1 MSNRSQYLCINNT
14 KSDQRNISYG
24 VPQGSILGPLLFLIY
39 VNDIQYV
46 EHNSGSRLFADDTA
60 ILYYDK
66 NPNTL
71 STKGENIMKVISK
84 WFSLNKLALSLGKS
98 NFVLFHG
105 NHKDAMNQI
114 TQLQVGNDIIT
125 RTDKTKYIRLT
136 LDENLSWGP
145 HIDEI
150 ATTLVNISA
159 CFTISEIQWLLK
171 HQGWYIMRASTPESN
186 MV

>member
-1 MSNRSQYLCINNT
+1 MALDKNEYVLGIFLDITKAFDSVNHEILYNKLEHYGFRGHVLYLIKSYLSNRSQYLCINNT

-60 ILYYDK
+60 IFYYDK

-84 WFSLNKLALSLGKS
+84 WFALNKLALSPT
-98 NFVLFHG
+98 LFYF
-105 NHKDAMNQI
+105 METVR
-114 TQLQVGNDIIT
+114 TQ
-125 RTDKTKYIRLT
+125 
-136 LDENLSWGP
+136 
-145 HIDEI
+145 
-150 ATTLVNISA
+150 
-159 CFTISEIQWLLK
+159 
-171 HQGWYIMRASTPESN
+171 
-186 MV
+186 